1 MKPSDLAQ
9 HIYDTTQQRIEL
21 CVRKGQDYAD
31 EDCLANFKRM
41 NTLCKT
47 LDVDTQRSPTDCALF
62 LVLLKLDRWQNLRSK
77 GNDPKNESVFDTIQD
92 LHNYIDLAY
101 SCEVDKI

>member
-1 MKPSDLAQ
+1 MKPNELAQ

-47 LDVDTQRSPTDCALF
+47 LDVDPRRSPIDCALF
-62 LVLLKLDRWQNLRSK
+62 LALLKVDRWQNLRCR
-77 GNDPKNESVFDTIQD
+77 GNDPKNEAIIDTVLD
-92 LHNYIDLAY
+92 LQNYLDLAY
-101 SCEVDKI
+101 TCSLEE